1 MNWRSTDFPATE
13 AGAQQGIV
21 GLVRQLADEGLDDD
35 LLGKIEIV
43 LAEVVNNIVEHAY
56 REREDGDVNVRYCLA
71 DGALRFRVVDAGE
84 GFPQGRL
91 PAGDL
96 PDLAVATT
104 DLPEGG
110 FGWNLIRTLTSDVSY
125 CRRAGYND
133 LALRFDL

>member
-1 MNWRSTDFPATE
+1 
-13 AGAQQGIV
+13 
-21 GLVRQLADEGLDDD
+21 
-35 LLGKIEIV
+35 
-43 LAEVVNNIVEHAY
+43 VNNIVERAY